1 MPRIPTISSCHDTTT
16 TDTLPLPTSLPG
28 RHYSH
33 PIPRAPYIPST
44 RYTRRSAFFQL
55 TDPTF
60 LKDKNTLKTSNG
72 KNGRR
77 AESHLPQNPLNK
89 INKSVGES
97 VGIIVLGP
105 LAEVHQ
111 VAVVDHEPPATT
123 HHIHHSHAHITDK
136 AASRHTFD
144 FKPDG
149 IVGFHLIHDA
159 YQTMQDAGKAV
170 CALPSLQASSITCW
184 AIPPSPLP
192 KP

>member
-1 MPRIPTISSCHDTTT
+1 MYEVPPTSSLSPNLSSRPIPHSSC
-16 TDTLPLPTSLPG
+16 PTSAV
-28 RHYSH
+28 YSIDSLYASKCIF
-33 PIPRAPYIPST
+33 PID
-44 RYTRRSAFFQL
+44 RSYSS
-55 TDPTF
+55 
-60 LKDKNTLKTSNG
+60 KGKNTLKTSNG
-72 KNGRR
+72 KDGRR
-77 AESHLPQNPLNK
+77 AGSHLPQNPLNK